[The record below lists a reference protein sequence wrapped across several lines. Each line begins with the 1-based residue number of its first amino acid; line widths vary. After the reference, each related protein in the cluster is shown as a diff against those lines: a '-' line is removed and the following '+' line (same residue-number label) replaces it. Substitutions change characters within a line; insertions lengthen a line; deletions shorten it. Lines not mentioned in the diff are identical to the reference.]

1 MGSLEGEV
9 LECLWSFDA
18 AATPADVIEAME
30 SELAYTTVMTILSR
44 LWQKG
49 LVERQKTGRA
59 YAYRPVISEA
69 ELTAQRMQAHLAGTG
84 NRKAALMKF
93 VETRPA
99 RDARSLRTM
108 LDKLP

>member
-1 MGSLEGEV
+1 MGALEGEV
-9 LECLWSFDA
+9 LECLWSFDS

-30 SELAYTTVMTILSR
+30 TELAYTTVMTILAR

-49 LVERQKTGRA
+49 LVERHKIGRA

-69 ELTAQRMQAHLAGTG
+69 ELTAQRMQAHLAGAG

-93 VETRPA
+93 VETLPD
-99 RDARSLRTM
+99 RDARVLRAT
-108 LDKLP
+108 LDKLA